1 MWVKLDDNF
10 PDHPKVDA
18 LSEGAFRLYI
28 ASLCHAQKYLTD
40 GMITFDRPARLMPR
54 FKPKY
59 IDELLDVGLWEPNHR
74 GYLIHDFTIWN
85 KTREHW
91 LTKRA
96 ADALRLAEWR
106 AARAAEQDQE
116 GSS

>member
-10 PDHPKVDA
+10 PDHPKVDG

-40 GMITFDRPARLMPR
+40 GVVPFDRPARLMPR

-59 IDELLDVGLWEPNHR
+59 IDELLAADLWERN
-74 GYLIHDFTIWN
+74 GSSYLIHDFTVWN

-96 ADALRLAEWR
+96 ADAQRMAEWR
-106 AARAAEQDQE
+106 AEQAAKQDQE
-116 GSS
+116 SS